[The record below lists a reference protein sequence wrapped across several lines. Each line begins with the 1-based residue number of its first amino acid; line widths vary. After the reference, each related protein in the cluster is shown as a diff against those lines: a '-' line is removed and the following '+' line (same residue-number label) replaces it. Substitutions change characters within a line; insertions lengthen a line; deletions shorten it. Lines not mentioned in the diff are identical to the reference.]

1 MTIQAQIEQ
10 KIRQAMQP
18 DFLEVLNESHMH
30 NVPPG
35 SESHFKV
42 TVVSAQF
49 NGKMLIA
56 RHRQINGILA
66 EELNGKIHAL
76 ALHTLTPEEHFAKGG
91 RWRNRRCVWGVARA
105 KRNPSRPPLI
115 RGGACHNSELHAGKI
130 IGILVIMAS
139 IATEC

>member
-10 KIRQAMQP
+10 KLQNAMQP

-30 NVPPG
+30 NVAPG

-42 TVVSAQF
+42 TLVSSQF

-56 RHRQINGILA
+56 RHRLINGILA

-76 ALHTLTPEEHFAKGG
+76 ALHTLTPEEYFE
-91 RWRNRRCVWGVARA
+91 
-105 KRNPSRPPLI
+105 
-115 RGGACHNSELHAGKI
+115 RGGKVAESPLCMGGGK
-130 IGILVIMAS
+130 
-139 IATEC
+139 

>member
-10 KIRQAMQP
+10 KLQNAMQP

-30 NVPPG
+30 NVAPG

-42 TVVSAQF
+42 TLVSSQF

-66 EELNGKIHAL
+66 DELNGKIHAL
-76 ALHTLTPEEHFAKGG
+76 ALHTLTPEEHFA
-91 RWRNRRCVWGVARA
+91 
-105 KRNPSRPPLI
+105 
-115 RGGACHNSELHAGKI
+115 RGGKVAESPLCMGGGK
-130 IGILVIMAS
+130 A
-139 IATEC
+139 